1 MDQATMFRKH
11 ADECL
16 RAGKSRANLEERAA
30 WNRMG
35 ERWLRCAKQ
44 AEHEDAV
51 ARSLAASRK
60 LKYRTANVLGRS
72 ERAA

>member
-44 AEHEDAV
+44 AEHEDAA

-60 LKYRTANVLGRS
+60 LKYRNAHVLRRF
-72 ERAA
+72 EHAA